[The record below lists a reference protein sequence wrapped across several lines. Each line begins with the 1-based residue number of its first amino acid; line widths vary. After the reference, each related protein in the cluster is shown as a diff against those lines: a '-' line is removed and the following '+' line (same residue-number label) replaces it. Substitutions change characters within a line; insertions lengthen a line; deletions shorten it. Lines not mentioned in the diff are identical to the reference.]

1 MSSLTKAFIVLT
13 LVFSVALAVL
23 MVMEVGR
30 MANYKE
36 NLTAAHAEAFAAQA
50 TLDLVRAQQQ
60 ATQVQLQAAEKQVA
74 DITTQM
80 ASAATKANTD
90 YTTLQNQEAQ
100 LAAQVQQL
108 TAANEAYA
116 AVAKSQTDQLQAKDT
131 EISQIRPQITTLIQQ
146 NAELNKANNELAN
159 QNRSAEQAIRKLQ
172 EAISSNT
179 GTGAATVDKTNGQV
193 TQSTPG
199 TPGVGATAA
208 VNGRITHIGQSAGHT
223 LIETKLG
230 SSSGIAVNSK
240 FMIYRQNGGTPVWI
254 GDAVVANVSDDQSVA
269 TVTTTNDGQQPQA
282 GDLVV
287 TSTK

>member
-50 TLDLVRAQQQ
+50 TLDLVRTQQ
-60 ATQVQLQAAEKQVA
+60 AATNAELQTALKQVA
-74 DITTQM
+74 DITTAKQT
-80 ASAATKANTD
+80 AETKANTD
-90 YTTLQNQEAQ
+90 LSTLNNQLAELKSHYDQAMASVSADSAVISSQNDQ
-100 LAAQVQQL
+100 LAA
-108 TAANEAYA
+108 
-116 AVAKSQTDQLQAKDT
+116 KDK
-131 EISQIRPQITTLIQQ
+131 EISTIRPQITTLIQQ
-146 NAELNKANNELAN
+146 NAELNRVNNELAN
-159 QNRSAEQAIRKLQ
+159 QNRSADMAIRHLQ
-172 EAISSNT
+172 EALATNNA
-179 GTGAATVDKTNGQV
+179 TGAGPVDKTNGQV
-193 TQSTPG
+193 TQGGP
-199 TPGVGATAA
+199 AA
-208 VNGRITHIGQSAGHT
+208 PSQAINGRITHIQQSAGHT

-240 FMIYRQNGGTPVWI
+240 FMIYRPNGNTPMWI
-254 GDAVVANVSDDQSVA
+254 GDAVVADVSDDQSVA